1 MVHQLL
7 NYTYEKGDS
16 ARCVEQL
23 YYGAMATRALL
34 RRKPVFDLSE
44 VLDALSD
51 PTRRQILVHL
61 AEKDFCCGSFDSL
74 GSKTRLTYHFNRLRQ
89 AGLIQSRRDGRYLI
103 LTLRRTEVDQA
114 YPGLLQSVL
123 TATENES
130 LT

>member
-1 MVHQLL
+1 MR
-7 NYTYEKGDS
+7 TK
-16 ARCVEQL
+16 
-23 YYGAMATRALL
+23 ALD
-34 RRKPVFDLSE
+34 RKKPALDLSQ

-51 PTRRQILVHL
+51 PTRRQILLQL

-89 AGLIQSRRDGRYLI
+89 AGLIQSTRDGRYLI
-103 LTLRRTEVDQA
+103 LTLKRTEVDGA

-123 TATENES
+123 TAAAREA

>member
-1 MVHQLL
+1 M
-7 NYTYEKGDS
+7 
-16 ARCVEQL
+16 ARK
-23 YYGAMATRALL
+23 APH
-34 RRKPVFDLSE
+34 RKQAAFDLSE

-51 PTRRQILVHL
+51 PIRRQILVQL
-61 AEKDFCCGSFDSL
+61 AKKDFCCGSFDSL

-103 LTLRRTEVDQA
+103 LALKRTEVDQA

-123 TATENES
+123 TAAENAI